1 MNKIKTGD
9 QVIVTTGKDKG
20 RTGKVL
26 SLTKKNHKPDSGLW
40 AVVEGIKMIK
50 KHVKGNP
57 QANKPGG
64 IVSKEAALHVSNIAL
79 LNPATNKADKLGFK
93 QLADGKKVRYFKS
106 NDEVVDNV

>member
-1 MNKIKTGD
+1 MHKIKTGD
-9 QVIVTTGKDKG
+9 EVIVTTGKDRG

-26 SLTKKNHKPDSGLW
+26 SLTEKNHKPSSGLW
-40 AVVEGIKMIK
+40 AVVEGIKIVK

-64 IVSKEAALHVSNIAL
+64 IIPKEAALHVSNIAL
-79 LNPATNKADKLGFK
+79 LNPATGKPDKVGFK

-106 NDEVVDNV
+106 NSEVVDV

>member
-40 AVVEGIKMIK
+40 AVVEGIKIIK

-57 QANKPGG
+57 QTNKPGG